1 MRTAASRLPDLPD
14 SLFGWIPVLFKISD
28 EEVLASG
35 GLDAFVVRLLPYHWR
50 LEFTLKTDIA
60 CYLLQKYSFYC
71 STNTPSTS
79 FLSSFSSP
87 SS

>member
-35 GLDAFVVRLLPYHWR
+35 GLDAFVVRL
-50 LEFTLKTDIA
+50 F
-60 CYLLQKYSFYC
+60 F
-71 STNTPSTS
+71 STTPIGIY
-79 FLSSFSSP
+79 P
-87 SS
+87 DN